1 MSRVIAII
9 LHAFPAGAPGPL
21 EQAFEA
27 TRAAN
32 ARQQA
37 AGFEAAGATARIV
50 EVAPG
55 GAPFGARLRRLAA
68 LDEDAGI
75 VILGSG
81 SIPLALPAD
90 WETFVAAARRPGG
103 PVVANNRYSADCVAM
118 PPDVDLRDLPD
129 LTADNGLP
137 RWLAGTG
144 RDVRDLRGRWRLQ
157 VDLDSPIDAFLTGLD
172 EPSDESFER
181 VRAAAEALRRVA
193 NNPQQELLVSGRT
206 SSTTLRW
213 LERSTASRTRSLVE
227 ERGMRTASAGQR
239 PARSAL
245 GLLLDRDGPGALGS
259 IIGELADGAV
269 VDTRVLLAHR
279 LGVDEAGWPA
289 PEDRFGGDLLHFAAV
304 RDPWLRD
311 LTRAASE
318 APIPILLGGHTL
330 VGPGLRLTFGR
341 TRPAR
346 AA

>member
-1 MSRVIAII
+1 MAII
-9 LHAFPAGAPGPL
+9 LHAFPGGAPGAL

-37 AGFEAAGATARIV
+37 AGFESAGATARIV

-75 VILGSG
+75 IILGSG

-90 WETFVAAARRPGG
+90 WETFVAAAARPGG
-103 PVVANNRYSADCVAM
+103 AVIANNRYSADAVAM

-137 RWLAGTG
+137 RWIAGTG

-172 EPSDESFER
+172 EPSDQSFER
-181 VRAAAEALRRVA
+181 VRAAAAELRRVS
-193 NNPQQELLVSGRT
+193 NDPQKELLVSGRT

-227 ERGMRTASAGQR
+227 ERGLKTATPGQR

-245 GLLLDRDGPGALGS
+245 GLLLDRDGPGALGA
-259 IIGELADGAV
+259 IVRELADGAV
-269 VDTRVLLAHR
+269 IDTRVLLAHR
-279 LGVDEAGWPA
+279 LGVDEAAWPP
-289 PEDRFGGDLLHFAAV
+289 PEDRYASDLLHHDAV

-311 LTRAASE
+311 LTRAASD

-330 VGPGLRLTFGR
+330 VGPGLRLMFGR
-341 TRPAR
+341 ARPAR